1 MDKSPA
7 FQFYPKDWL
16 TDEKVMMMSKEERG
30 EYIDLLCIDWLNIGI
45 DEKIIERAS
54 ELVKSCFVKGGSRWF
69 NNRLKKEREKQNEW
83 REKSKLGGVASGKS
97 RKQRNILLKGGSEMV
112 PTKCEPNTNS
122 SSSSSLISFKKNL
135 KDINTFSPKSDQ
147 VYNFWNE
154 KQIVVHRA
162 FTGELKTKCVREIN
176 KIIKQG
182 YSEQD
187 IFDAINNY
195 SQVLSDSVKYYFSY
209 KWNLDEFLKRGFSK
223 FKTDA
228 SPFTNYL
235 RDKNTFPESD
245 DELPILRPEDD
256 PVFMAMQ
263 KDDWKPDER

>member
-30 EYIDLLCIDWLNIGI
+30 DYIDLLCIDWLNNGI

-54 ELVKSCFVKGGSRWF
+54 DLVKSCFVKGGSRWF

-97 RKQRNILLKGGSEMV
+97 RKQKNISLKGGSKMV

-122 SSSSSLISFKKNL
+122 SSSSSFTSFKKNL
-135 KDINTFSPKSDQ
+135 KD
-147 VYNFWNE
+147 VYSSIFDFWNE
-154 KQIVVHRA
+154 KQIVVHRS
-162 FTGELKTKCVREIN
+162 FTGELKIKCVREIN
-176 KIIKQG
+176 KIIKQD
-182 YSEQD
+182 YSEYD
-187 IFDAINNY
+187 ILDAINNY
-195 SQVLSDSVKYYFSY
+195 SQILSDSTKYYFSY
-209 KWNLDEFLKRGFSK
+209 KWNLDEFLKRGFNK

-235 RDKNTFPESD
+235 RDKNALTDQD